1 MLIEEIG
8 FFSSHLSQPMEY
20 LLCHWV
26 HVITVIYNSVIP
38 DLFQFDYGELQKNK
52 EAILGNFS
60 DTIDNDKTVPD
71 PGVVNA
77 FIETHQ
83 EFKDM

>member
-1 MLIEEIG
+1 MSQDSWTIG
-8 FFSSHLSQPMEY
+8 IFVKPLGN
-20 LLCHWV
+20 V
-26 HVITVIYNSVIP
+26 TTVIYNSVIP

-71 PGVVNA
+71 PGVVNV
-77 FIETHQ
+77 FIAAHQ